1 MNVTKEH
8 AALVRMSV
16 SELQH
21 KHLEVFGEPNNS
33 RNKAYLVKRIIWRM
47 QANEYGDL
55 TERALQRATELA
67 QDSALRTTIPKTPTQ
82 TKDGAVVVR
91 SVNFTRSD
99 ELPPGTCLRRTYK
112 EQEIIVQVLQ
122 KGFEFEG
129 EIYRSLS
136 AIAKKVTGAHWNGK
150 LFFGLSK

>member
-55 TERALQRATELA
+55 TER
-67 QDSALRTTIPKTPTQ
+67 S
-82 TKDGAVVVR
+82 
-91 SVNFTRSD
+91 
-99 ELPPGTCLRRTYK
+99 
-112 EQEIIVQVLQ
+112 
-122 KGFEFEG
+122 
-129 EIYRSLS
+129 
-136 AIAKKVTGAHWNGK
+136 
-150 LFFGLSK
+150 